1 MRTANPTNSSRNRKP
16 ARAAGRDSVE
26 LTGMSEPRL
35 LDMRVCDLGLNIKQS
50 WVQPMVDQLHQE
62 LADRGLRIKPHC
74 WLSDEWYSPDG
85 IPGIAIPF
93 YLAHPRLMR
102 LEKKQ
107 MFEVEGGT
115 KAWCMRILRHEAGHA
130 IDTAFRL
137 HRRKTYKDVFGN
149 YFAPYPDH
157 YRPKPQSKSYVMH
170 LEPWY
175 SQSHPAEDFAETFAV
190 WLKPRSNWKKQYHG
204 WKAIKKLEYVDQL
217 MGQISGTSAKVRCR
231 QTVDPVR
238 QIKLTL
244 REYYQQRHDRFDFD
258 CPKTFEADLKK
269 LFDSEAKSRIT
280 PTAAAFLQR
289 NRMDMCRVVSDWTGE
304 YRYNIN
310 LVLRAM
316 IEHCRDLDLYA
327 NGCLEKLRYSATVML
342 TVHAINYLH
351 GGHHRVSL

>member
-1 MRTANPTNSSRNRKP
+1 MNSAAKANRTESP
-16 ARAAGRDSVE
+16 E
-26 LTGMSEPRL
+26 LSGLSDQRL
-35 LDMRVCDLGLNIKQS
+35 LDMRVCDLALDIKNS
-50 WVQPMVDQLHQE
+50 WLQPLVDQLYSE
-62 LADRGLRIKPHC
+62 LRDRNLRIKPHC

-102 LEKKQ
+102 LERKQ

-115 KAWCMRILRHEAGHA
+115 KTWCMRILRHEAGHA

-137 HRRKTYKDVFGN
+137 HRRKKYKEVFGN
-149 YFAPYPDH
+149 YFDPYPDY

-190 WLKPRSNWKKQYHG
+190 WLKPRSGWRKQYAG
-204 WKAIKKLEYVDQL
+204 WKAMEKLELVDGL
-217 MGQISGTSAKVRCR
+217 MQQIGGQAAKVRSR
-231 QTVDPVR
+231 AKVDPVR

-244 REYYQQRHDRFDFD
+244 REYYDQRHARFDFD
-258 CPKTFEADLKK
+258 CPKTFDADLKK
-269 LFDSEAKSRIT
+269 LFDHGRKANGT
-280 PTAAAFLQR
+280 LTAATFLQR
-289 NRMDMCRVVSDWTGE
+289 NRLEMCRVVSEWTGE

-316 IEHCRDLDLYA
+316 IEHCRELDLYA
-327 NGCLEKLRYSATVML
+327 VGCVEKLKYSATVML